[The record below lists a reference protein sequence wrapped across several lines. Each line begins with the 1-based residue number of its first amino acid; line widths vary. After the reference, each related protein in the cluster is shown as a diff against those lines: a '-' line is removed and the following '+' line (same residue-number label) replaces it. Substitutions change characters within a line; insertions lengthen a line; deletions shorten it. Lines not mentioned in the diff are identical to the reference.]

1 MSSLVVV
8 VVVFDRGDV
17 KAGTAG
23 IASLQGHLV
32 FECTLG
38 ADNHVGVV
46 VVGHALVEVVV
57 AVGRLVVVGGLR
69 FDDRPPRLSA
79 HLADV
84 DARSVAEGASVTAP
98 MARR

>member
-1 MSSLVVV
+1 MILCSISWWKEPSRSPNGGG
-8 VVVFDRGDV
+8 FY
-17 KAGTAG
+17 
-23 IASLQGHLV
+23 HLV

-84 DARSVAEGASVTAP
+84 DARSVAEGASVAAP